1 MNASWSQVDLI
12 REAFHYQSRFAGST
26 MVFKVDFPVTEDPG
40 FPYLMKDLALL
51 AQTGF
56 RVVIVPGA
64 KEWIDSVLREYGIV
78 SGYAGNLRITTE
90 AAIPFVEMAA
100 FHVATRF
107 ITALAASRVDAV
119 TGNFVRARGLGI
131 LDGADMA
138 HTGTVKKILADPVRR
153 ILENGMVPILP
164 CIGWS
169 ASGKPYNVP
178 SDEIALAAS
187 AALGAVKL
195 FIVSLENRISA
206 GGYILPDTISRDEQG
221 RIIRLSIQ
229 EAGDILEKNWKENA
243 KGLDG
248 GKELAI
254 AKGLGEISLALKAAR
269 TGVERVHIV
278 DAREEGA
285 VLRELFSNL
294 GSGTMVY
301 GDEYESIRPL
311 RTEDIP
317 DVLRLM
323 EPLMH
328 RGILVRRGAGDIE
341 EKKADYAVFAID
353 GSVHASGALHDW
365 GEGQGEIAA
374 VSTDPAYADL
384 GLGRRIVRY
393 LIDRAGKQ
401 GFRRVFALTTRTQ
414 DWFELLGFKEVSV
427 ESLPEKKRLF
437 YDRNRNS
444 KIFALDIGSRQ

>member
-1 MNASWSQVDLI
+1 MDKSWSQVDLI

-26 MVFKVDFPVTEDPG
+26 MVFKIDFPVTEDPG

-78 SGYAGNLRITTE
+78 SGYAGSIRITTE

-107 ITALAASRVDAV
+107 MTGLAASRVDAV
-119 TGNFVRARGLGI
+119 IGNFVRAQGLGI
-131 LDGADMA
+131 LNGADMA
-138 HTGTVKKILADPVRR
+138 HTGTVKKILSEPVRR
-153 ILENGMVPILP
+153 ALENGMVPILP

-195 FIVSLENRISA
+195 FILSLENRISA
-206 GGYILPDTISRDEQG
+206 GAYVLPDTISRDEQG
-221 RIIRLSIQ
+221 RISRLSIQ
-229 EAGDILEKNWKENA
+229 EAGAILEKNWKEND
-243 KGLDG
+243 KGLD
-248 GKELAI
+248 
-254 AKGLGEISLALKAAR
+254 EISLALKAAR
-269 TGVERVHIV
+269 TGVERVQLV

-294 GSGTMVY
+294 GSGTMIY
-301 GDEYESIRPL
+301 SDEYEAIRPL
-311 RTEDIP
+311 KTGDIP

-328 RGILVRRGAGDIE
+328 QGVLVRRSAGDIQ

-353 GSVHASGALHDW
+353 GSIHASGALHDW
-365 GEGQGEIAA
+365 GEDQGEIAA

-401 GFRRVFALTTRTQ
+401 GLRRVFVLTTRTQ

-427 ESLPEKKRLF
+427 ESLPEKKRLL